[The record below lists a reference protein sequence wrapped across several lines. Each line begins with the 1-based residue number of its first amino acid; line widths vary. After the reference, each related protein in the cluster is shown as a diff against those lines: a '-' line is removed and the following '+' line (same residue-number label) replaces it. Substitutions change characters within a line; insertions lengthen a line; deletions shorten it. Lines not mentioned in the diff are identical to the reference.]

1 MVIQIP
7 THLVFQILRRRRRCR
22 LISQMNFRRLANINR
37 FVLVSSIEIMNIGAS
52 STRMIFTFWQSCHAN
67 IVQLCNIFLKHF
79 TPLSWH
85 RESLCVKPKTQ
96 TTYLKPNGRNITRRA
111 WTDRRCDSKCER
123 LPALAL
129 CIHLG
134 PSRFWPGSGSVHVSM
149 VCLCVLWPG
158 RAHRGFWGTQAAR
171 HAGTNHYDGS
181 GSHWSWSITK

>member
-7 THLVFQILRRRRRCR
+7 TPLVFQILRRRRRCR

-111 WTDRRCDSKCER
+111 WTDRQSDSKCER

-129 CIHLG
+129 CIV
-134 PSRFWPGSGSVHVSM
+134 SVRHVSGLAHGLST
-149 VCLCVLWPG
+149 CPRCVLWPG
-158 RAHRGFWGTQAAR
+158 RAHRGFWGTQAAWARR
-171 HAGTNHYDGS
+171 HKPLR
-181 GSHWSWSITK
+181 WLWV